1 MGQSTRAGTR
11 EEVSVSPAPDG
22 HAADEETLDLLRRG
36 DEAAFAHV
44 VSAWSGG
51 MRRLALSYVATPASA
66 DEVVQDAWLAV
77 IENLAGFEGRSSL
90 KHWVYRI
97 VANTAK
103 RRAVREGK
111 VVPVGDPSGEA
122 AATVDPSRFQASN
135 EWFPGHWRAMVTP
148 WPTPE
153 EATDAAEV
161 RRVVATAVRRLPP
174 RQAAVVTLRDIEGFG
189 AEEAAEL
196 MGVTPANQRVLLHR
210 GRAAVRAALENYLAS
225 GVTDDH
231 PRDSGLP

>member
-1 MGQSTRAGTR
+1 M
-11 EEVSVSPAPDG
+11 SPAPDG
-22 HAADEETLDLLRRG
+22 SGADAEILDRLRRG
-36 DEAAFAHV
+36 DEEAFTQIV
-44 VSAWSGG
+44 IAWSVG
-51 MRRLALSYVATPASA
+51 MRRLAVSYVGTAASA

-103 RRAVREGK
+103 RRAGRESK
-111 VVPVGDPSGEA
+111 VVLVGVPSDEA
-122 AATVDPSRFQASN
+122 AATVDPSRFQQSN
-135 EWFPGHWRAMVTP
+135 EWFPGHWRALVTP

-161 RRVVATAVRRLPP
+161 RRVVAAAVRRLPP
-174 RQAAVVTLRDIEGFG
+174 RQAVVVTLRDIEGFG
-189 AEEAAEL
+189 AKEAAEL

-210 GRAAVRAALENYLAS
+210 GRAAVRAALEDYLAA